1 MRQIDWDK
9 VEAKQD
15 GEFKRM
21 KPGGYILTIIEAKDQ
36 EDFERLNLKY
46 DVAEGEFAGYY
57 MDRNTR
63 NGWALPHFIRSYSNN
78 AEGHFKGF
86 LENLDKSNPGFS
98 WKTWWKNGAKPEAL
112 NGLKVGAV
120 MGERE
125 YEDKRSGKI
134 KVTLDVA
141 KICPVA
147 DIREGKFEVPAVRK
161 LNPDNTQSAAPKSD
175 PIPAAAPI
183 ETSIEP
189 GTEECPF

>member
-1 MRQIDWDK
+1 M
-9 VEAKQD
+9 
-15 GEFKRM
+15 
-21 KPGGYILTIIEAKDQ
+21 
-36 EDFERLNLKY
+36 
-46 DVAEGEFAGYY
+46 
-57 MDRNTR
+57 
-63 NGWALPHFIRSYSNN
+63 
-78 AEGHFKGF
+78 
-86 LENLDKSNPGFS
+86 
-98 WKTWWKNGAKPEAL
+98 